1 MQEELSDKLMLY
13 DLSNIEWEVKLHKY
27 RKRKMK
33 IGAAEQQA
41 LKPFYYLKS
50 AFIT

>member
-1 MQEELSDKLMLY
+1 MLY
-13 DLSNIEWEVKLHKY
+13 DLLNIEWEVKLHKY
-27 RKRKMK
+27 RKRKIK